1 MTARAMLLSEKTI
14 REIAEL
20 AASPTCYSI
29 GAQFAR
35 TLYEAER
42 NRLMDEIELWR
53 EYVALVMGPLHMPT
67 LDLSVRRVR
76 RNDEPRRLLRIGD
89 PMGLDWVR
97 DYTTPIPLPEKH
109 EEKGRDHE

>member
-1 MTARAMLLSEKTI
+1 MTARTMLLTDEEMI
-14 REIAEL
+14 RE
-20 AASPTCYSI
+20 SY
-29 GAQFAR
+29 GR
-35 TLYEAER
+35 HMVRHLYEAER
-42 NRLMDEIELWR
+42 NRLLDEIELWR

-76 RNDEPRRLLRIGD
+76 RNDELRRLLRIGD

-109 EEKGRDHE
+109 EEKGSE